1 LDQQTELSS
10 SYDTA
15 GVAGAAPHACSSE
28 CQQAHAAMISQQ
40 GELRKLEAQLGVL
53 AARHAS
59 LERCVGRA
67 GRGGVVIRADI
78 SPSPS
83 PSADI
88 SPSLPSS

>member
-1 LDQQTELSS
+1 
-10 SYDTA
+10 
-15 GVAGAAPHACSSE
+15 
-28 CQQAHAAMISQQ
+28 MISQQ

-67 GRGGVVIRADI
+67 GRGGVIRADI